1 MRSLRTSGSGRKG
14 WSVPVTLELL
24 GVDAPWG
31 KVLQWYTNLW
41 GQRWY
46 FIEMEGPC
54 GHTAML
60 RHPSG
65 VGDQRRSV
73 SRGTVCSL
81 PQSNSTHIVYKNTV
95 WIESANNTGNIIT
108 RDRTI
113 NVEFSCAYELDIK
126 ISLDSVVRPMLRS
139 EQWEQCHPSFVCTC
153 SKVMR
158 WE

>member
-1 MRSLRTSGSGRKG
+1 
-14 WSVPVTLELL
+14 
-24 GVDAPWG
+24 
-31 KVLQWYTNLW
+31 
-41 GQRWY
+41 
-46 FIEMEGPC
+46 
-54 GHTAML
+54 ML

-65 VGDQRRSV
+65 AGGQRRSA
-73 SRGTVCSL
+73 SRGTVFSL

-139 EQWEQCHPSFVCTC
+139 EQGE
-153 SKVMR
+153 
-158 WE
+158 

>member
-1 MRSLRTSGSGRKG
+1 
-14 WSVPVTLELL
+14 
-24 GVDAPWG
+24 
-31 KVLQWYTNLW
+31 
-41 GQRWY
+41 
-46 FIEMEGPC
+46 MESPR
-54 GHTAML
+54 GHTTML

-65 VGDQRRSV
+65 AGGQRRSV
-73 SRGTVCSL
+73 SRGAVCSL

-139 EQWEQCHPSFVCTC
+139 EQGE
-153 SKVMR
+153 
-158 WE
+158 